1 VNDAPSPQRK
11 IIHVDMDAFYASVE
25 QRDNPALRG
34 RPVAVGGQIRG
45 VVTAAS
51 YEARKYG
58 IRSAMPSVTAKRRCP
73 DLIFVKP
80 RFDAYR
86 AVSLQIRAI
95 FADYTPLV
103 EPLSLDEAYLDV
115 SEDLKGIGIATRIA
129 EEIRARIRAETGL
142 TASAG
147 VSYNKFIAKLA
158 SDQNKPDGLCVI
170 PPAKGEAF
178 VAGLPVK
185 RFHGIGPK
193 TAEKMARLGIVTGA
207 DLKAQSLAFLS
218 HNFGSA
224 GDYYYHL
231 ARGICH
237 RQVRPDRPYKSIG
250 AEDTFVEDLIEEADL
265 VAELEKLSQT
275 VWRRI
280 AEKELSGRTVTL
292 KVKYRDFQI
301 LTRARSLDRA
311 IAGREEFL
319 DIGCALLHTLM
330 PAAKGIRLLGLTL
343 SNLTEGGAPQA
354 EPLELE
360 LPL

>member
-1 VNDAPSPQRK
+1 MNGARK

-25 QRDNPALRG
+25 QRDDPSLRG
-34 RPVAVGGQIRG
+34 KPVAVGGGTRG
-45 VVTAAS
+45 VVAAAS
-51 YEARKYG
+51 YEARRFG
-58 IRSAMPSVTAKRRCP
+58 VRSAMPSVTARRRCP
-73 DLIFVKP
+73 ELIFVRP

-86 AVSLQIRAI
+86 EVSHQIRAI
-95 FADYTPLV
+95 FHDYTPHV

-147 VSYNKFIAKLA
+147 VSYNKFLAKLA

-170 PPAKGEAF
+170 TPAKGEAF
-178 VAGLPVK
+178 VAALPVK

-193 TAEKMARLGIVTGA
+193 TAEKMAGMGIHSGA
-207 DLKAQSLAFLS
+207 DLRAQSLAFLA

-224 GDYYYHL
+224 GQYYYNL

-250 AEDTFVEDLIEEADL
+250 AEDTFVADLIEEADL
-265 VAELEKLSQT
+265 VGELERISHT
-275 VWRRI
+275 VWRRV

-301 LTRARSLDRA
+301 LTRARSLDRF
-311 IAGREEFL
+311 ISGREEFL
-319 DIGCALLHTLM
+319 EIGCALLRTLM

-343 SNLTEGGAPQA
+343 SNLSEGGDEQA
-354 EPLELE
+354 EPCELE